1 MTPAHTQSIR
11 TLDLQD
17 LQQVAALH
25 RAAFPHSFLT
35 VLGQEVVRRYYEW
48 QLVGPHDTTAL
59 GKFAQDTLQGFCF
72 GGIFHG
78 AMNGFLRT
86 NRYYLIGK
94 ILTHPWVIINS
105 EFRRRMLQGWR
116 LKIFRKVDL
125 HPTVKPSPIAR
136 YFGIL
141 SMGVDPKL
149 QRQGIGKLLMAAAE
163 EEARKKGYGK
173 MGLTVDVNNFS
184 AINFYEKLGW
194 TKILPQ
200 EGTFQGAMEKLLSFS
215 ANA

>member
-1 MTPAHTQSIR
+1 
-11 TLDLQD
+11 
-17 LQQVAALH
+17 
-25 RAAFPHSFLT
+25 
-35 VLGQEVVRRYYEW
+35 
-48 QLVGPHDTTAL
+48 
-59 GKFAQDTLQGFCF
+59 
-72 GGIFHG
+72 
-78 AMNGFLRT
+78 
-86 NRYYLIGK
+86 
-94 ILTHPWVIINS
+94 
-105 EFRRRMLQGWR
+105 MLQGWR

-184 AINFYEKLGW
+184 AINFYEKSGW
-194 TKILPQ
+194 TKILSQ